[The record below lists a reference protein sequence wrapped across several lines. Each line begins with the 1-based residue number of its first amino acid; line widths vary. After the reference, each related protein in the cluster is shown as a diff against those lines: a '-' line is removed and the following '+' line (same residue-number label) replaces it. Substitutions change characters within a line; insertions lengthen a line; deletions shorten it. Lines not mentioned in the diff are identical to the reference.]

1 MRRLH
6 LGIALALCTIAAAA
20 SAGAELLLQEERTP
34 ATSAYGGPFAMTD
47 TNGRAVSQADL
58 LGRPT
63 VLYFGYTYCPEVCPT
78 TLLMLTTAM
87 KQMGP
92 DADALDVVFV
102 SVDPGRDTPEEMKLY
117 LSSFDPRIRGFT
129 GTEAEVATI
138 AKDYHVYYK
147 REPGEGGNAYTM
159 DHSATVFL
167 LDRASRLAGTID
179 YGEAPQN
186 ALAKLTAL
194 AAPEHDARAAP
205 MDGIGRESPATM
217 KSE

>member
-6 LGIALALCTIAAAA
+6 LGIALALCAFTAVA
-20 SAGAELLLQEERTP
+20 SAGASLWLQEERTP
-34 ATSAYGGPFAMTD
+34 ATSAYGGPFTMTD
-47 TNGRAVSQADL
+47 TAGRAVSQADL

-78 TLLMLTTAM
+78 TLLRLTTAM

-92 DADALDVVFV
+92 AADALNVVFV
-102 SVDPGRDTPEEMKLY
+102 SVDPGRDTPEQMKLY

-159 DHSATVFL
+159 DHSSTVFL
-167 LDRASRLAGTID
+167 LDRAGRLAGTID
-179 YGEAPQN
+179 YEEAPRI

-194 AAPEHDARAAP
+194 AGPESDVRAMP
-205 MDGIGRESPATM
+205 DKGIGLASSPTT
-217 KSE
+217 KPE